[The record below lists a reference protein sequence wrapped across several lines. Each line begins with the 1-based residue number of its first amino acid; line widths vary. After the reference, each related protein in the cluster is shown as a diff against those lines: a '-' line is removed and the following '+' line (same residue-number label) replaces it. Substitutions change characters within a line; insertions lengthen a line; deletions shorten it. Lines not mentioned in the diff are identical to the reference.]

1 MLSRASVR
9 IVLLETPQDRRSN
22 RVKNGK
28 QPFLQRLAAPLRFEG
43 NGEQRR
49 PSISPCPLHDLEQY
63 FTAFDGQLRAFRDT
77 N

>member
-22 RVKNGK
+22 KVKNGK
-28 QPFLQRLAAPLRFEG
+28 QPFLH
-43 NGEQRR
+43 
-49 PSISPCPLHDLEQY
+49 LHDLEQY